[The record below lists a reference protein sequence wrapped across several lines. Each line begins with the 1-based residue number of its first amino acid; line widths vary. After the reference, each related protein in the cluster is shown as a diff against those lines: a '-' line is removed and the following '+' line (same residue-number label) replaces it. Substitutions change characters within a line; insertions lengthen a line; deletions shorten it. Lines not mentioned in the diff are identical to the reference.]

1 MKIDIQSLHFNSKI
15 ELNNFV
21 TEKINKLSHF
31 HNKIESANVCLKID
45 KSDSRENKVCEIK
58 LAVPGK
64 DLFVKKQCETFEEA
78 TTKAIDA
85 LQNQIGKLKN

>member
-1 MKIDIQSLHFNSKI
+1 MKIEIQSLHFNSKS

-31 HNKIESANVCLKID
+31 HNNIESANVCLKLD
-45 KSDSRENKVCEIK
+45 KSDTRDNKVCEIK
-58 LAVPGK
+58 LAVPGN
-64 DLFVKKQCETFEEA
+64 DLFVKRQCETFEEA
-78 TTKAIDA
+78 TAKAVDA